1 MLGTA
6 REVAGVGAST
16 IVLAIAL
23 GGCVP
28 FLPSDPAPPP
38 AGVREDDGVLSV
50 IVRRCQDDEPL
61 GAEILSYESHADDME
76 PSWTASGYIGG
87 TSDIIRLDSEHWQ
100 EVEGSYQGLDW
111 FGLSIDMS
119 NHSEGTEVREDDPY
133 RDLGPDDFLVNDK
146 VMTADEFRRLVAA
159 DFPCMRDTPTGSRS

>member
-61 GAEILSYESHADDME
+61 GAEIVEYESHADDME
-76 PSWTASGYIGG
+76 PSWVARGYVGG

-100 EVEGSYQGLDW
+100 EVEGSYQSLDW
-111 FGLSIDMS
+111 FGLSIDFGDRF
-119 NHSEGTEVREDDPY
+119 EGTEVREGDPY
-133 RDLGPDDFLVNDK
+133 SDLGRDEFFVNDK
-146 VMTADEFRRLVAA
+146 VMSADEFRRLVAA
-159 DFPCMRDTPTGSRS
+159 DFPCSTPTGPGP